1 MGLLFRSSRAERV
14 VRAGLTAGLRRAWS
28 PALGSSAVRDSSQ
41 IHGRRDADVTNV
53 PSDVARSRADVSGRR
68 FYSSSSLASLLAPR
82 APPLTLDTINP
93 RVRECEYAV
102 RGEIVA
108 RALALES
115 QLTVKPGSL
124 PFDEIIYCNIGN
136 PQALGQPPITFYREV
151 LSLCDHPA
159 LMDLKN
165 PDGSSPFS
173 STALH
178 RAKQILDSIPFSATG
193 AYSHSQGLL
202 LCRQLVAEGIARR
215 DGHAASADDIF
226 LTDGA
231 SPAVQM
237 VLKLLVRSKEDG
249 VLCPIP
255 QYPLYSASLALNG
268 ATLVPYYLDEGARW
282 RLNPADLQRVVEKAG
297 EEGVCV
303 RALCVIN
310 PGNPTGQVLEE
321 ADQQAIV
328 RFCVDKGL
336 VLIADEVYQ
345 ENVYAPD
352 RKFLSFKKVARDM
365 GVTAS
370 DLALIS
376 CHSSSKGFYGEC
388 GRRGGYMEV
397 TGLPSE
403 VREAMYKVASV
414 NLCSNVPGQIL
425 MALIAMPPQEGD
437 DAFPVFTAERDAILS
452 SLARRAKLLVDVLN
466 SLEGITC
473 NPSEGAMYAFPRLH
487 LPPRAVEAAAAV
499 GMPADTFYARRL
511 LDATGIVVVPGSGF
525 GQEPGT
531 WHVRFTILPPEDK
544 ISGMMERFAE
554 FHGRFMREF
563 TI

>member
-268 ATLVPYYLDEGARW
+268 ATLVPYYLDEG
-282 RLNPADLQRVVEKAG
+282 
-297 EEGVCV
+297 
-303 RALCVIN
+303 
-310 PGNPTGQVLEE
+310 
-321 ADQQAIV
+321 
-328 RFCVDKGL
+328 
-336 VLIADEVYQ
+336 
-345 ENVYAPD
+345 
-352 RKFLSFKKVARDM
+352 
-365 GVTAS
+365 
-370 DLALIS
+370 
-376 CHSSSKGFYGEC
+376 
-388 GRRGGYMEV
+388 RGG
-397 TGLPSE
+397 G
-403 VREAMYKVASV
+403 
-414 NLCSNVPGQIL
+414 
-425 MALIAMPPQEGD
+425 
-437 DAFPVFTAERDAILS
+437 
-452 SLARRAKLLVDVLN
+452 
-466 SLEGITC
+466 
-473 NPSEGAMYAFPRLH
+473 
-487 LPPRAVEAAAAV
+487 
-499 GMPADTFYARRL
+499 
-511 LDATGIVVVPGSGF
+511 
-525 GQEPGT
+525 
-531 WHVRFTILPPEDK
+531 
-544 ISGMMERFAE
+544 
-554 FHGRFMREF
+554 
-563 TI
+563 